1 MRRWH
6 ANAKRRKQ
14 KALTRRAFEREAGR
28 ARRER
33 LDQRLRPVYRGTDGY
48 LATWG

>member
-1 MRRWH
+1 MPEGL
-6 ANAKRRKQ
+6 Q
-14 KALTRRAFEREAGR
+14 KTGSPHKEGFGREAGR

-48 LATWG
+48 LVTWG